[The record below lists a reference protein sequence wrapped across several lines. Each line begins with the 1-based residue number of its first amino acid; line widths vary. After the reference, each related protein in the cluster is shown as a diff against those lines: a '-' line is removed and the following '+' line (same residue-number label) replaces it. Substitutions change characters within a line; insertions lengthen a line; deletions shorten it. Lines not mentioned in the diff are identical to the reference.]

1 MDNIIIQG
9 KIVRGFKRGSKQLGC
24 PTANIEMTEIN
35 KELRE
40 LTLQESKKF
49 NFRLNQVNYISY
61 NYYIRCKKRN

>member
-35 KELRE
+35 KDI
-40 LTLQESKKF
+40 TK
-49 NFRLNQVNYISY
+49 NFIPGVYTAIGEFVNPSLEFL
-61 NYYIRCKKRN
+61 